1 MLITY
6 LKKTHTTSVRNIY
19 ISRIVGSGGLVL
31 LTKRDL
37 IGRAKKIE
45 CIANLAC
52 LA

>member
-1 MLITY
+1 M
-6 LKKTHTTSVRNIY
+6 
-19 ISRIVGSGGLVL
+19 L

-52 LA
+52 LACLACLFRRGKPLII